1 MGYLCKKQIR
11 LGGTEYHPGETIP
24 DGAVLEN
31 RARTLKANGYIVEL
45 QDENSCDVSPIK
57 EDIYSFKGAIQI
69 PIIKRNGEDGSSEMM
84 SLPMKPEEL
93 QQALSVMQMNAEEG
107 SREIQKIEE
116 ENVLILIH
124 AADSR
129 TTIKN
134 AAKKQADILNS
145 SSENKEMSEEE
156 GNGDA

>member
-1 MGYLCKKQIR
+1 
-11 LGGTEYHPGETIP
+11 
-24 DGAVLEN
+24 
-31 RARTLKANGYIVEL
+31 
-45 QDENSCDVSPIK
+45 
-57 EDIYSFKGAIQI
+57 
-69 PIIKRNGEDGSSEMM
+69 MM

-93 QQALSVMQMNAEEG
+93 QKALSVMQMNAEDG

-134 AAKKQADILNS
+134 AAKKQADMLNS
-145 SSENKEMSEEE
+145 SSENEEQLEE

>member
-1 MGYLCKKQIR
+1 MVYLCKKQVR
-11 LGGTEYHPGETIP
+11 LGETEYHPGETIP
-24 DGAVLEN
+24 DGAVLAE
-31 RARTLKANGYIVEL
+31 RARTLKTNGYIQEL
-45 QDENSCDVSPIK
+45 QEGNAEEVSALK
-57 EDIYSFKGAIQI
+57 EDIYSFKGEIQI

-93 QQALSVMQMNAEEG
+93 QKALSVMQMNAEDG

-124 AADSR
+124 VADSR

-134 AAKKQADILNS
+134 AAKKQADMLNS
-145 SSENKEMSEEE
+145 SSENEEQLEE